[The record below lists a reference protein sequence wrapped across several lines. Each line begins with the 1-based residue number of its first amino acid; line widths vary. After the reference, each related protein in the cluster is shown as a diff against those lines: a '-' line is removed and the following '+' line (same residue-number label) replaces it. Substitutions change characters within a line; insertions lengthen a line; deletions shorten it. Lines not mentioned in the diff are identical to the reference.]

1 MLSRLGRDVALG
13 GRGGTTLEPPV
24 VFSSINDP
32 SSKRVLLL
40 HGSTPP
46 FSASFVNN
54 NLRDT
59 IYPDG
64 VTTGSVVG
72 DSPLNAHVKDWV
84 AFDWAMTNFLGVW
97 GSGNGGR
104 CTFQGRKKVELIFHH
119 HDKLI

>member
-13 GRGGTTLEPPV
+13 GRGGTTLEHPV

-59 IYPDG
+59 MYPEG

-84 AFDWAMTNFLGVW
+84 AFDWAMFRYSGGVGVRKWRETQYFLVPLDQRI
-97 GSGNGGR
+97 NAN
-104 CTFQGRKKVELIFHH
+104 
-119 HDKLI
+119 